1 MSKIAIIDYGMG
13 NLRSV
18 QKALEF
24 VGAKAKIT
32 QSPDDILKADKVVL
46 PGVGAFAVAIEK
58 LKALGLIEPIKKVI
72 KSDKPFL
79 GICLGLQLFFTESAE
94 AAGIKGLDIFKGTVD
109 KFKEVKVPHIGW
121 NQINK
126 NQQNNNRLF
135 NGIDEGTNM
144 YFCHS
149 YFVNPIDK
157 SIIAAKTNYGRDFV
171 SAVSKGNIFGV
182 QFHPEKSQRLGLK
195 ILENFLKV

>member
-1 MSKIAIIDYGMG
+1 MSTVVIIDYDSG

-24 VGAKAKIT
+24 VGAKTKIT
-32 QSPDDILKADKVVL
+32 QSADDISKADKLVL
-46 PGVGAFAVAIEK
+46 PGVGAFAVAMEK
-58 LKALGLIEPIKKVI
+58 LADLGLIESIKDFI

-79 GICLGLQLFFTESAE
+79 GICLGLQLLFSSSQE
-94 AAGIKGLDIFKGTVD
+94 AKGLKGLDIFKGSVD
-109 KFKEVKVPHIGW
+109 KFKGVKVPHIGW
-121 NQINK
+121 NQLNK
-126 NQQNNNRLF
+126 NSKDNCQLF
-135 NGIDEGTNM
+135 KGINDGANM

-149 YFVNPIDK
+149 YFVNPDDK
-157 SIIAAKTNYGRDFV
+157 DIIASKTEYGTGFV
-171 SAVSKGNIFGV
+171 SAVSRGNTFGV

>member
-24 VGAKAKIT
+24 VGAEVKIT
-32 QSPDDILKADKVVL
+32 QSSDDVLKADKVVL

-58 LKALGLIEPIKKVI
+58 LKSLNLIDSIIKVI

-79 GICLGLQLFFTESAE
+79 GICLGLQLLFSQSQE
-94 AAGIKGLDIFKGTVD
+94 AKGLRGLDIFKGSVD
-109 KFKEVKVPHIGW
+109 KFQGVKVPHIGW
-121 NQINK
+121 NQLKK
-126 NQQNNNRLF
+126 NQQNNCGLF
-135 NGIDEGTNM
+135 EEVDEGSNM

-149 YFVNPIDK
+149 YFVNPEDK
-157 SIIAAKTNYGRDFV
+157 SIIAAKTDYGKDFV
-171 SAVSKGNIFGV
+171 SAVSRGNIFGV
-182 QFHPEKSQRLGLK
+182 QFHPEKSQRQGLK